1 MNPLLLVDSY
11 KIHHTN
17 MYPEGMTKLYSN
29 FTPRKSRMKGVD
41 KVVVFGIQHFILE
54 YLQKLFAM
62 PGLMH
67 ESNVLGLLSLQSL
80 SFKQWILS

>member
-11 KIHHTN
+11 KVNHN
-17 MYPEGMTKLYSN
+17 RMYPKGMTKLYSN

-54 YLQKLFAM
+54 YLCDQFTHRFFRIPK
-62 PGLMH
+62 
-67 ESNVLGLLSLQSL
+67 ESIVR
-80 SFKQWILS
+80 I